1 METIRC
7 PYCECKVL
15 MSDVEDEDGACPEC
29 GAPLLG
35 SLFMD
40 DGFADGPDPGGGP
53 DIDLDADADLP
64 DDLPHGDLHVV
75 ADVADDDDE
84 DDEDDEDL

>member
-15 MSDVEDEDGACPEC
+15 MSDVEDDDGACPEC

-35 SLFMD
+35 SQFMD
-40 DGFADGPDPGGGP
+40 DFVDEPGDAADTE
-53 DIDLDADADLP
+53 LDADADLP
-64 DDLPHGDLHVV
+64 VGLQTHDLEPDEDL
-75 ADVADDDDE
+75 DDE
-84 DDEDDEDL
+84 DDDFLER

>member
-15 MSDVEDEDGACPEC
+15 MSDVEVDDGACPEC

-35 SLFMD
+35 SQFMD
-40 DGFADGPDPGGGP
+40 DFADEPG
-53 DIDLDADADLP
+53 DATEAEIDADADLP
-64 DDLPHGDLHVV
+64 VALHGHNLETNDDL
-75 ADVADDDDE
+75 DDE
-84 DDEDDEDL
+84 DDKYLDS